1 MIKIAKIKKVNN
13 KWKVLSRKDK
23 SLGEYDTKEEAV
35 KRLQQVEY
43 FKNKSSE
50 ILKNLMKQAKV
61 LDKNLFNILCLAEA
75 ALVGADPTTELSYS
89 YIMRILRK
97 DHKDKVELFV
107 KSYKEAFDEGF
118 VSELENFEEAAL
130 LQAIKAI
137 DLKKEDLTGDE

>member
-107 KSYKEAFDEGF
+107 KSYKGF
-118 VSELENFEEAAL
+118 IKSILEKKSSYL
-130 LQAIKAI
+130 LAIKR
-137 DLKKEDLTGDE
+137 LKYKKLSSFFS